1 LMGYTELNFYVF
13 SIHGRWMDYFHR
25 MSTHGRLA
33 LGSSSI
39 FFDRRCCYC
48 YFLFYSFGGF
58 KINI

>member
-39 FFDRRCCYC
+39 FSIGDAATATFFFILLVGSR
-48 YFLFYSFGGF
+48 
-58 KINI
+58 